1 MKRTLTFIWLILT
14 LAGCATFPRNF
25 QQIPS
30 TAFQYPQRTELGRFF
45 ASSIEQHAEKSGFW
59 LLNKGKEAILARMAL
74 MDMSERTID
83 MQYYIWEDDASGLL
97 LMERAV
103 RAAERGVRVRILVDD
118 ITLSG
123 RDFKMAAAL
132 NAHFP
137 NMEFRLYNPF
147 SRRYRARILRAFE
160 FIRNI
165 SRLNHR
171 MHNKIFA
178 VDNQVAIVG
187 GRNIGDTY
195 FGTGPKINYRDLD
208 LLMAGPIAADVS
220 ASFDTYWNSKWAV
233 PLEAFREIKPSAK
246 DIDRAKKRL
255 RETTAKF
262 EKDYPYRLDISR
274 QDILKRLRE
283 IGDELIWAEAEVL
296 YDPPDKGRTTDQQPG
311 VPERLGKLA
320 REVQHDLLIES
331 PYFIPSELM
340 LKRMGEMAGRGV
352 NLRVLTNSLA
362 STDVTIVHAAYGK
375 YRDTLLDSGVR
386 LYELRPDAESRK
398 LHVADPAL
406 PSKLSLHA
414 KVVVFDKEKVFVG
427 TLNLD
432 PRSIILNTEVGI
444 LVHSPE
450 LAHKII
456 EDLEVD
462 FQAQN
467 SWRLELE
474 REPIWGEDDVETYL
488 VWITEKNGKEKRY
501 YREPA
506 GFWRKVKAVFLSLLP
521 VEDQL

>member
-14 LAGCATFPRNF
+14 LAGCATFPKNF

-30 TAFQYPQRTELGRFF
+30 TAFQYPERTELGQFF
-45 ASSIEQHAEKSGFW
+45 ASSIEQQAEQSGFL
-59 LLNKGKEAILARMAL
+59 LLNEGKGAILARMAL
-74 MDMSERTID
+74 VDMAERTID
-83 MQYYIWEDDASGLL
+83 MQYYIWEDDASGWL

-103 RAAERGVRVRILVDD
+103 RAAQRGVRVRILVDD

-147 SRRYRARILRAFE
+147 SRRYRASFLRGFE

-165 SRLNHR
+165 SRLNHG

-195 FGTGPKINYRDLD
+195 FGTGLKLNYRDFD
-208 LLMAGPIAADVS
+208 LFMAGPIAAEVS

-233 PLEAFREIKPSAK
+233 PLETFKEIKPSPE

-262 EKDYPYRLDISR
+262 EKEYPYRLDISR

-283 IGDELIWAEAEVL
+283 IRDELIWAEAEVL
-296 YDPPDKGRTTDQQPG
+296 YDPPDKGRTTEQQPG
-311 VPERLGKLA
+311 VPERLATLA
-320 REVQHDLLIES
+320 QEVQHDLLIES
-331 PYFIPSELM
+331 PFFIPSELM
-340 LKRMGEMAGRGV
+340 LKRMGEIAGRGV
-352 NLRVLTNSLA
+352 NLRILTNSLA

-375 YRDTLLDSGVR
+375 YRYTMLKSGVR
-386 LYELRPDAESRK
+386 LYELRADAESRK
-398 LHVADPAL
+398 LYLADPVL
-406 PSKLSLHA
+406 PSKLGLHA
-414 KVVVFDKEKVFVG
+414 KVVVFDKEKVFIG

-432 PRSIILNTEVGI
+432 PRSINLNTEVGI
-444 LVHSPE
+444 LVHSAE
-450 LAHKII
+450 LARKVT

-462 FQAQN
+462 FQAPN
-467 SWRLELE
+467 SWRLDLE
-474 REPIWGEDDVETYL
+474 HDGIQGEDNVETYL

-506 GFWRKVKAVFLSLLP
+506 GFWRKVSAFFLSFLP
-521 VEDQL
+521 VEEQL

>member
-1 MKRTLTFIWLILT
+1 MKKTLSFIWLILT
-14 LAGCATFPRNF
+14 LAGCATIPKNF
-25 QQIPS
+25 QQVPS
-30 TAFQYPQRTELGRFF
+30 TAYQYPERTELGQFF
-45 ASSIEQHAEKSGFW
+45 ASSTEQRTGKSGFL
-59 LLNKGKEAILARMAL
+59 LLNEGKVAILARIALADMA
-74 MDMSERTID
+74 EKTID
-83 MQYYIWEDDASGLL
+83 MQYYIWEDDASGWL
-97 LMERAV
+97 LMERAM
-103 RAAERGVRVRILVDD
+103 RAAQRGVRVRILVDD

-147 SRRYRARILRAFE
+147 SRRYRLRILRAFE
-160 FIRNI
+160 LIGNV

-195 FGTGPKINYRDLD
+195 FGADHKINYRDFD
-208 LLMAGPIAADVS
+208 LFMAGPIAAKVS
-220 ASFDTYWNSKWAV
+220 TSFDTYWNSKWAV
-233 PLEAFREIKPSAK
+233 PLEAFKEIKPSQK

-255 RETTAKF
+255 KENTAKF
-262 EKDYPYRLDISR
+262 EKVYPYQLDVSR
-274 QDILKRLRE
+274 QEIVKRLRE
-283 IGDELIWAEAEVL
+283 IRGELIWAKAEVL
-296 YDPPDKGRTTDQQPG
+296 YDSPDKGRTTEQQSG
-311 VPERLGKLA
+311 VPERLAKLA

-331 PYFIPSELM
+331 LYFIPSKLM
-340 LKRMGEMAGRGV
+340 LKRMGEMTGRGV
-352 NLRVLTNSLA
+352 NVRFLTNSLA
-362 STDVTIVHAAYGK
+362 STDVTIVQAAYAK
-375 YRDTLLDSGVR
+375 YRDTLLNSGVR

-398 LHVADPAL
+398 LHVANQNSS
-406 PSKLSLHA
+406 SKLSLHA

-432 PRSIILNTEVGI
+432 PRSIVLNTEVGI

-450 LAHKII
+450 LALKII

-474 REPIWGEDDVETYL
+474 RDAIQGVDEEEVYL

-506 GFWRKVKAVFLSLLP
+506 GFWRKLKAAFLSLLP

>member
-14 LAGCATFPRNF
+14 LAGCGTFPKNF

-30 TAFQYPQRTELGRFF
+30 TAFQHPERTELGQFF
-45 ASSIEQHAEKSGFW
+45 ASSIEQHPGKSGFW
-59 LLNKGKEAILARMAL
+59 LLNKGKEAILGRMAL
-74 MDMSERTID
+74 VDMAERTID
-83 MQYYIWEDDASGLL
+83 MQYYIWEDDASGWL

-103 RAAERGVRVRILVDD
+103 RAARRGVRVRILVDD

-123 RDFKMAAAL
+123 RDFKMSAAL

-147 SRRYRARILRAFE
+147 SRRYRVKILRAFE
-160 FIRNI
+160 FIGNI

-195 FGTGPKINYRDLD
+195 FGTGPKINYRDFD
-208 LLMAGPIAADVS
+208 LFMAGPIAADVS
-220 ASFDTYWNSKWAV
+220 ASFDSYWNSKWAV
-233 PLEAFREIKPSAK
+233 PLEAFKEIRPSPK
-246 DIDRAKKRL
+246 DFGRAEQRL
-255 RETTAKF
+255 RNNTPKL
-262 EKDYPYRLDISR
+262 EKEYPYRLDISR
-274 QDILKRLRE
+274 QGILKRLRE
-283 IGDELIWAEAEVL
+283 IRDELIWAEAEVL
-296 YDPPDKGRTTDQQPG
+296 YDPPDKGRTTEQQPG
-311 VPERLGKLA
+311 VPERLAKLA

-331 PYFIPSELM
+331 PYFIPSALM
-340 LKRMGEMAGRGV
+340 LKTMGEMAGRGV

-375 YRDTLLDSGVR
+375 YRDTLLNSGVR

-398 LHVADPAL
+398 LYVADPAL

-414 KVVVFDKEKVFVG
+414 KVVVFDKEKVFIG

-444 LVHSPE
+444 LVHSAE
-450 LAHKII
+450 LARRAT

-467 SWRLELE
+467 SWRLNLE
-474 REPIWGEDDVETYL
+474 HDAIWGEDEVETYM

-506 GFWRKVKAVFLSLLP
+506 GFWRKVSAFFLSLLP
-521 VEDQL
+521 VEGQL

>member
-14 LAGCATFPRNF
+14 LAGCATIPKNF

-30 TAFQYPQRTELGRFF
+30 TAFQYPERTELGQFF
-45 ASSIEQHAEKSGFW
+45 TSSIEQYPGKSGFL
-59 LLNKGKEAILARMAL
+59 LLNKGGEAILARMGL
-74 MDMSERTID
+74 VDMAERSID
-83 MQYYIWEDDASGLL
+83 MQYYIWEDDASGWLL
-97 LMERAV
+97 LERAV
-103 RAAERGVRVRILVDD
+103 RAAQRGVRVRILVDD
-118 ITLSG
+118 FTLSG
-123 RDFKMAAAL
+123 RDFKIAAAL

-147 SRRYRARILRAFE
+147 SRRYRVRILRAFE
-160 FIRNI
+160 LIGNI

-187 GRNIGDTY
+187 GRNIGDNY
-195 FGTGPKINYRDLD
+195 FGTHHKINYRDFD
-208 LLMAGPIAADVS
+208 LFMAGPIAADVS

-246 DIDRAKKRL
+246 DFDRAKKRL

-262 EKDYPYRLDISR
+262 EKAYPYRLDASR
-274 QDILKRLRE
+274 KDILKRLRE
-283 IGDELIWAEAEVL
+283 IRDELIWAEAEVL
-296 YDPPDKGRTTDQQPG
+296 YDHPDKGRTKEQQSSI
-311 VPERLGKLA
+311 VERLGKLA
-320 REVQHDLLIES
+320 REVQHDLLIEN

-340 LKRMGEMAGRGV
+340 LKRMGEIAGRGV
-352 NLRVLTNSLA
+352 NVRILTNSLA
-362 STDVTIVHAAYGK
+362 STDVTIVQAAYGK
-375 YRDTLLDSGVR
+375 YRDTILNSGIQ
-386 LYELRPDAESRK
+386 LYELRPDAESKK
-398 LHVADPAL
+398 LHVASPVL
-406 PSKLSLHA
+406 TSKLSLHA

-432 PRSIILNTEVGI
+432 PRSIVLNTEVGI

-450 LAHKII
+450 LARKIT

-474 REPIWGEDDVETYL
+474 HEPIWGEDEVETYM

-506 GFWRKVKAVFLSLLP
+506 GFWLKVKAAFLSLLP